1 MTQRPDKAQV
11 IDEVWDEDRLRS
23 FLDRL
28 PPGDGTD
35 ADFFVL
41 QAAYQGMR
49 PSDFRR
55 FLPLFTAAGR
65 DLDARDRKGRTLA
78 ELVARHR
85 HGRPFLEALLA
96 AGARAPRPA
105 PQET

>member
-11 IDEVWDEDRLRS
+11 IDEVWDEERLRG

-49 PSDFRR
+49 PGD

-65 DLDARDRKGRTLA
+65 DLDARDAKGRTLA
-78 ELVARHR
+78 ELVAKHR

-96 AGARAPRPA
+96 SGASAPASRPE